1 MKRMFVSMTG
11 IMYRLGGGLRIDNF
25 LHSIDEKDGF
35 LIRAD
40 GVDVDVT
47 CYVDGHEVGFRV
59 VQMGG
64 EVTDA

>member
-11 IMYRLGGGLRIDNF
+11 TMYRLGGGLQIDNF
-25 LHSIDEKDGF
+25 LHRVDEKDGF

-47 CYVDGHEVGFRV
+47 YYVNGYEVGFRV

>member
-1 MKRMFVSMTG
+1 MKRMFVSMAGT
-11 IMYRLGGGLRIDNF
+11 MYRLGGGLRIDNF
-25 LHSIDEKDGF
+25 LHRVDEKDGF

-40 GVDVDVT
+40 GADVDVT
-47 CYVDGHEVGFRV
+47 YYVDGYEVGFRV